1 MFAVMLTGGKQ
12 HKVRE
17 GDVVKLQKI
26 EQEVGQAIEFD
37 QVLMVSDEKDVKIGA
52 PYLNASKVIGEILE
66 HGRHKKINIIKLRRR
81 KHYMNRQGHRQDYT
95 AVRIKKIEA

>member
-17 GDVVKLQKI
+17 GDVVKLQKMA
-26 EQEVGQAIEFD
+26 QEVGQAVEFD
-37 QVLMVSDEKDVKIGA
+37 QVLMVSDDQDIKIGA
-52 PYLNASKVIGEILE
+52 PYLNASKIIGEILE

-81 KHYMNRQGHRQDYT
+81 KHYMRRQGHRQDYT

>member
-17 GDVVKLQKI
+17 GDVLKLQKMA
-26 EQEVGQAIEFD
+26 QEVGQSVEFD
-37 QVLMVSDEKDVKIGA
+37 QVLMVSNDKDLKIGA
-52 PYLNASKVIGEILE
+52 PYLDASKIVGEIVE
-66 HGRHKKINIIKLRRR
+66 HGRHKKISIIKLRRR
-81 KHYMNRQGHRQDYT
+81 KHSMNRQGHRQDYT